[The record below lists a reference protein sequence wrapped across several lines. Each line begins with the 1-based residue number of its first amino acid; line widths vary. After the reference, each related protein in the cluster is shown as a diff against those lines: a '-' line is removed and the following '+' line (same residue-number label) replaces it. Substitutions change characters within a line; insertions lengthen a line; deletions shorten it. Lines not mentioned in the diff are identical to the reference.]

1 MFRGRPMPWCR
12 RVACDRRPRTM
23 YCDRVA
29 PCRGRAPC
37 GDRLGAML
45 RRRATMCSGWAATV
59 RPVCGLLQATGRD
72 RSASQ
77 GRLPAAAAMFSD
89 RVAFDQGRAGPG
101 GRERG
106 SLSSLC
112 LIDVETPLRVRRRRG
127 NILVIHV
134 PAPAVRLPSTRFTM
148 WRRQCPVKHPTGM
161 ETIS

>member
-1 MFRGRPMPWCR
+1 MYRSRPMPWCR
-12 RVACDRRPRTM
+12 RVVSDRRPRTM
-23 YCDRVA
+23 CCDRVA

-37 GDRLGAML
+37 VSQSGAMFRGL
-45 RRRATMCSGWAATV
+45 PTMCSGWAACVRRCVACYSRRVATV
-59 RPVCGLLQATGRD
+59 RGLRTTVG
-72 RSASQ
+72 
-77 GRLPAAAAMFSD
+77 AAAAMFSD

-101 GRERG
+101 GWERG